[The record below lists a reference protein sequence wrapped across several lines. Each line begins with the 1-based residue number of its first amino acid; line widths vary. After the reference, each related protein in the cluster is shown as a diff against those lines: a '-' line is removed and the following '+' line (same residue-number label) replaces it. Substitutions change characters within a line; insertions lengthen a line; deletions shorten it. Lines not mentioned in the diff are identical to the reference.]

1 MKAILLTLAVA
12 AASVQAAPADASL
25 RLRRGHVFLKR
36 AAATDKTSVFL
47 RNVRRARWYFRT
59 SRKLARRHG
68 LAAVERRATTDLVVA
83 LNRETAHYVARGSLR
98 RAANRNRRAL
108 SLLADNAR
116 ARRLRLAIRDAMG
129 ADAYANGGN
138 EQLERMRRRRPIRD
152 RGRARRR

>member
-1 MKAILLTLAVA
+1 MVA
-12 AASVQAAPADASL
+12 AANAQAAPADASL
-25 RLRRGHVFLKR
+25 RLRKGRLFLER

-47 RNVRRARWYFRT
+47 RNVRRARWYLRT

-83 LNRETAHYVARGSLR
+83 LNRETAHYIARGSLR

-108 SLLADNAR
+108 SLLAGNPR
-116 ARRLRLAIRDAMG
+116 ARHLRLAIRDAMG
-129 ADAYANGGN
+129 ADVYADGGN
-138 EQLERMRRRRPIRD
+138 LQIERICSRRPIRA